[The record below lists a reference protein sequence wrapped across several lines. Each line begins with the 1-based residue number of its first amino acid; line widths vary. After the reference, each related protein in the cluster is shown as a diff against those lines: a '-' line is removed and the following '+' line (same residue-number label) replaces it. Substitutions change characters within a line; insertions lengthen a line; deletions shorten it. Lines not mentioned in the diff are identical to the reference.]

1 MFDWFKKRGSGNS
14 VSARYNSVGIGRD
27 NNGTVIIY
35 QVHNGVRT
43 SEPSIDIK
51 TYLVRQS
58 QRQLNYEKHSGKY
71 IPDIFIETRGTKN
84 LIRTFAHPTL
94 FFRRTLDSLGRA
106 NVPGINRFLS
116 KAGLPALPFP
126 DLKSY
131 YLKNTLADVN
141 AAASQLSTELTKTTE
156 QLEAY
161 QSGARIQPSPF
172 FVKPE
177 CEPFFEENKYH
188 LEMFGWRLIRDQLKE
203 LNAVEAK
210 VFILTGRA
218 GQGKTNLVCDF
229 VENFLLKHEI
239 PCAYLSGRKISAV
252 NATDLGETIHR
263 LIFEGATNS
272 FSDAARLLSMHA
284 NEVNKPFVLVIDG
297 LNEHHR
303 ISEFSVQLEHF
314 IETVI
319 EYPNIKL
326 LLTCRSEFFR
336 QRFGNLIKE
345 PLAAYTFVEE
355 AHEYQRDKERYD
367 EILQGYFAF
376 FEILPELVSE
386 QVIESLKSDILLLRF
401 FCEAYGAKNKSK
413 EYRQPHIANIY
424 REQIFKIYLEK
435 KLGTADLFMRRVT
448 SELNPKNSNTDLVA
462 VLECTVKNMLEH
474 WQFSDVPTSAIP
486 ETLNVALYALLDEE
500 LVIRRDAAPSAPSIF
515 SPIEETINFT
525 FDEFR
530 DYLLAQYLLYR
541 VYETDI
547 KAFNEYIA
555 RNDPKDSQIIEGTKR
570 FLFYASRHPENDAF
584 WNFYRDQSWYMDV
597 YHYEVFNIDTK
608 LLRIEDRDLIVKALQ
623 AGNEEARIVARK
635 LAVRWHPSRYPL
647 LNLELFLSYVT
658 QAHDAQFDNLIMT
671 TFKSHQYSNDGSFS
685 EAFCEFI
692 SKKVLPTFI
701 PIANAPENGLFQFLI
716 LLLPVDGNSYLES
729 SCMVIFRKLLDVH
742 SDYAIGLLHESLQH
756 KPTRHKPYVWRLLTE
771 YSQHLSINNP
781 LIIEAKQVLLQ
792 DRSEHSVLNREVG
805 RFLKRF
811 ETSVSTESNTDVL

>member
-1 MFDWFKKRGSGNS
+1 MAFKVMFDWFKKRGSGNS

-27 NNGTVIIY
+27 NNGTIIIY

-43 SEPSIDIK
+43 SEPPVDIK

-71 IPDIFIETRGTKN
+71 IPDIFIETRETKN
-84 LIRTFAHPTL
+84 LIRTFTHPTL

-106 NVPGINRFLS
+106 NVPGINRFLN
-116 KAGLPALPFP
+116 KAGLPPLPFP
-126 DLKSY
+126 DLKTY
-131 YLKNTLADVN
+131 YSKNTLAEVN
-141 AAASQLSTELTKTTE
+141 AIAAQLSTELAKTAE
-156 QLEAY
+156 QLETY
-161 QSGARIQPSPF
+161 QNGARIQPPPF
-172 FVKPE
+172 SVKPE
-177 CEPFFEENKYH
+177 CEPFFKENKYH
-188 LEMFGWRLIRDQLKE
+188 LETFGWRLIRDQLKE
-203 LNAVEAK
+203 LNAVQAK

-252 NATDLGETIHR
+252 NATDLGETIQH

-272 FSDAARLLSMHA
+272 FSEAAKLLSAHA
-284 NEVNKPFVLVIDG
+284 TETNKPFVLVIDG

-303 ISEFSVQLEHF
+303 IIEFSAQLEHF

-319 EYPNIKL
+319 EYSNIKL
-326 LLTCRSEFFR
+326 LLTCRSEFFH
-336 QRFGNLIKE
+336 QRFGNIIKE

-355 AHEYQRDKERYD
+355 SHEHRRDRERYD

-376 FEILPELVSE
+376 FKIRPELVSE

-401 FCEAYGAKNKSK
+401 FCEAYGARNKSMD
-413 EYRQPHIANIY
+413 YRQPQINNIY

-435 KLGTADLFMRRVT
+435 KLGTADIFMRRIT
-448 SELNPKNSNTDLVA
+448 SEVNPKSSTLNLVA
-462 VLECTVKNMLEH
+462 VLECAVKNMLEQ
-474 WQFSDVPTSAIP
+474 WQFSDVPISAIP
-486 ETLNVALYALLDEE
+486 ENLNAALYALLDEE
-500 LVIRRDAAPSAPSIF
+500 LVIRRDAAPSAPSVF
-515 SPIEETINFT
+515 SPTEETINFT

-541 VYETDI
+541 VYGTDI
-547 KAFNEYIA
+547 TAFNEYIA
-555 RNDPKDSQIIEGTKR
+555 RNNPKDSQIIEGTKR
-570 FLFYASRHPENDAF
+570 FLFYASRHPENEAF
-584 WNFYRDQSWYMDV
+584 WIFYRDQSWYMDV
-597 YHYEVFNIDTK
+597 YHEEVFNIDSK
-608 LLRIEDRDLIVKALQ
+608 LLQVDDCDLIIKALQ
-623 AGNEEARIVARK
+623 AGNRMMARK

-658 QAHDAQFDNLIMT
+658 QTNDAQFDNLIMA
-671 TFKSHQYSNDGSFS
+671 TFRSHQYGNDGSSS

-692 SKKVLPTFI
+692 SEKVLPTFT
-701 PIANAPENGLFQFLI
+701 PIAKAPENGLFQFLI

-729 SCMVIFRKLLDVH
+729 GCMGIYRKLLDAH
-742 SDYAIGLLHESLQH
+742 PSYAIGLLHESLQH
-756 KPTRHKPYVWRLLTE
+756 KPTLHKPYVWRLLTE

-781 LIIEAKQVLLQ
+781 LIIEAKQVLLRN
-792 DRSEHSVLNREVG
+792 RSEHSVLNREVG

-811 ETSVSTESNTDVL
+811 ETSVSTDVL